1 MGTTIMKNKTLL
13 LTFTAVLALGL
24 AGCTKNEPVTPA
36 ADNAN
41 KAATSAADAADK
53 TAEAAKVEAAKADQ
67 AAKVEAAKTAEAAE
81 AAKTAEAAKAEAAK
95 ADQAAKV
102 EAAKVAEAAKVEAA
116 KTTEAA
122 KVAET
127 ASNNK
132 IQELIV
138 KAQNLITETN
148 YTDASSVLQQLA
160 GQSLSDEQTKLV
172 NGLKDQIQ
180 KALAA
185 KAAENAAADLPK

>member
-1 MGTTIMKNKTLL
+1 MKNKTLL

-24 AGCTKNEPVTPA
+24 AGCSKNEPVTPA

-41 KAATSAADAADK
+41 KAASSAADAADK
-53 TAEAAKVEAAKADQ
+53 TAEAAKVEAAKA
-67 AAKVEAAKTAEAAE
+67 A
-81 AAKTAEAAKAEAAK
+81 
-95 ADQAAKV
+95 
-102 EAAKVAEAAKVEAA
+102 EAAKVAEAAN
-116 KTTEAA
+116 
-122 KVAET
+122 
-127 ASNNK
+127 NNK
-132 IQELIV
+132 IQELID
-138 KAQNLITETN
+138 KAKNLIAETN

-185 KAAENAAADLPK
+185 RAAENAAGGLLK